1 MFSLDNRVQEY
12 AWGSREAIAA
22 LLGQGPSDK
31 PQAELWMGAHPAAS
45 SCIELDGGRER
56 LIDAIPRHAD
66 AFLGGP
72 TRDRFGAR
80 LPFLLK
86 VLAADQP
93 LSLQAHPDETQAR
106 RGFDAENAAGVPADA
121 PERTYRDPHHK
132 PELIC
137 ALTPFDALC
146 GFRPAEALTEVFEL
160 LAGGPGD
167 ALVPRGAGPVD
178 AAAVARLVEGLL
190 ALDPAAR
197 RALVSSVVE
206 ACRARAQAG
215 GWLARAAGWALRLHE
230 LYPGDV
236 GVVIALLLNDV
247 HLEPGEALYLP
258 PRRLHAYVQGVGIE
272 IMASSDNVLR
282 GGLTPKHVNVGELLR
297 VLDFSPW
304 RVEPV
309 VPRRVGAESIY
320 DTPAPEFRLSRIEL
334 DAASSW
340 RTDDR
345 RGPEIVLCTRGQASL
360 VDARGAAQGLRQ
372 GGSIFVPFASGGY
385 AIEGQG
391 QFFRASVGL

>member
-1 MFSLDNRVQEY
+1 MFALENRVQEY

-31 PQAELWMGAHPAAS
+31 PQAELWMGAHPAVS
-45 SCIELDGGRER
+45 SIIELDGGRER
-56 LIDAIPRHAD
+56 LIDAIPRRAD
-66 AFLGGP
+66 AFLGRP

-93 LSLQAHPDETQAR
+93 LSLQAHPDEAQAR
-106 RGFDAENAAGVPADA
+106 RGFDAENAAGVPVDA

-146 GFRPAEALTEVFEL
+146 GFRPAEALTDAFAL

-167 ALVPRGAGPVD
+167 ALVPRGSGPVD

-190 ALDPAAR
+190 ALGPAAR
-197 RALVSSVVE
+197 RELVSAVVE
-206 ACRARAQAG
+206 ACRARAEAG
-215 GWLARAAGWALRLHE
+215 GPLARAAGWALRLHE

-309 VPRRVGAESIY
+309 APRRAGAESIY

-385 AIEGQG
+385 AIEGEG
-391 QFFRASVGL
+391 QFFRATVGL